1 MTSKIINLFGAPCAG
16 KSSLAAR
23 LYSDYSCGGIKCE
36 LVTEFAKDLTWA
48 ERFKDMRVQPYI
60 FGKQLLKIERLIGK
74 VDVIITDSPL
84 LLSLIYTT
92 EKWPPSYSQSVY
104 EIYNGHNNYNFLL
117 HRNWEYSSVGRNQTE
132 KEATEIHE
140 KIEGLLHGYNVH
152 YVDLY
157 VNRRGPEI
165 CGELSKRVRVLCTV

>member
-23 LYSDYSCGGIKCE
+23 LYSDYSCSSVKCE

-48 ERFKDMRVQPYI
+48 ERFKDLRVQPYI

-92 EKWPPSYSQSVY
+92 EKWPPSYSTAVY
-104 EIYNGHNNYNFLL
+104 EIYNSYNNYNFLL
-117 HRNWEYSSVGRNQTE
+117 HRNWEYSSIGRNQSE
-132 KEATEIHE
+132 KEADKIHE
-140 KIEGLLHGYNVH
+140 DIEALLSKYKIH
-152 YVDLY
+152 YTDLY
-157 VNRRGPEI
+157 VDKRGI
-165 CGELSKRVRVLCTV
+165 DMCAELSKRIRVLCTV